1 MCPLRPTAIATPGA
15 TASSIDV
22 LTILLSLPRS
32 AVSSPE
38 LLRPSSGSMYL
49 TGVGEAAAILAAG
62 GGGAQAATAAIDMTV
77 MTEAFIYELRTRGG
91 IFDVASRGKDD
102 LLVMKQRPKPMS
114 VSSLQ

>member
-49 TGVGEAAAILAAG
+49 TGVGDAATILAAG
-62 GGGAQAATAAIDMTV
+62 GGGAQAATATTDMTAR
-77 MTEAFIYELRTRGG
+77 TEDFMRLMGTLCELRTRVG
-91 IFDVASRGKDD
+91 ISEKPS
-102 LLVMKQRPKPMS
+102 QREWLFSM
-114 VSSLQ
+114 